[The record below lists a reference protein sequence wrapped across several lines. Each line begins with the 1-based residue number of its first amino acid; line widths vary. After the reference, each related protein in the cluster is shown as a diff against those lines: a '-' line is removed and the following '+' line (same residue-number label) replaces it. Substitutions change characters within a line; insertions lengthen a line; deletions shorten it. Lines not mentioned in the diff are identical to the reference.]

1 MKLAINGGKPIRKKS
16 MPKRNLVD
24 YQERNAVLKY
34 FDNVIKNEKEL
45 WYGRLHQKIY
55 EDDFVNMMGGGY
67 GIAVNS
73 GTKGLYIAL
82 QSLYLDV
89 NSEIIVPAITDPGGI
104 MPVTLLGLI
113 PIAADTDPRTYNICI
128 NEIKKKTSKNTKA
141 IIVAHI
147 GGDVIDLDP
156 VINFTKIN
164 KLHLIEDC
172 SQAHGAKYNNV

>member
-1 MKLAINGGKPIRKKS
+1 MKLAINGGKPIRKKP

-45 WYGRLHQKIY
+45 WYGGLHQKIY

-73 GTKGLYIAL
+73 GTNALYIAL

-89 NSEIIVPAITDPGGI
+89 NSK
-104 MPVTLLGLI
+104 LLYQQLQI
-113 PIAADTDPRTYNICI
+113 Q
-128 NEIKKKTSKNTKA
+128 
-141 IIVAHI
+141 VA
-147 GGDVIDLDP
+147 
-156 VINFTKIN
+156 
-164 KLHLIEDC
+164 
-172 SQAHGAKYNNV
+172 